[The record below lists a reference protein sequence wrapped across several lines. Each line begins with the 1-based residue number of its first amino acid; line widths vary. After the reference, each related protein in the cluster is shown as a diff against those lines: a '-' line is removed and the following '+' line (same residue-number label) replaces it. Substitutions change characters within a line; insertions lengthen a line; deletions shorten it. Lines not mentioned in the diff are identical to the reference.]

1 MEEVNFISFVSVA
14 RQQTSSKN
22 YVTAFNIYIHIV
34 DMYPKLKKEI
44 ENEFRSVL
52 LKMNE
57 ELEFEHSLEDI
68 FNNFKKVLNIYS
80 GNVDLFNDIGK
91 YLYKYGYYTEALY
104 SFEKALDMAKVT

>member
-44 ENEFRSVL
+44 ENEFRSFL

-57 ELEFEHSLEDI
+57 ELEFEHSQEDI
-68 FNNFKKVLNIYS
+68 LQYILRQR
-80 GNVDLFNDIGK
+80 G
-91 YLYKYGYYTEALY
+91 
-104 SFEKALDMAKVT
+104 SFQ

>member
-1 MEEVNFISFVSVA
+1 MEEVNFISFVSVV
-14 RQQTSSKN
+14 RQQASSKN

-44 ENEFRSVL
+44 ENEFRSFL

-104 SFEKALDMAKVT
+104 PF